1 MKICLGS
8 LLLVTAI
15 CCASDATAISPRQLV
30 ETVDIGLPSL
40 SPGGD
45 RVAFRVERPS
55 IERNTYDT
63 AWYVQRLED
72 GSLPARV
79 AEGGVPLRDSAGL
92 PVPASAVWSSDG
104 RWLYYRALIDGR
116 VDVWR
121 AATDGSGATPLTL
134 DPADVQAFQLL
145 ADDRLAYSV
154 GPTRAEVTAAEQGE
168 YERGIRID
176 ANAPTSQNLFRSGL
190 TEGRLATQRLGFWFD
205 RVPLL
210 AHRQVQWV
218 EMDLGSGEKQ
228 RLEAEPASQMT
239 VELAALPKTWGEPF
253 KGTRERDGGRV
264 AFLARRSA
272 SDGGGRATR
281 LVAMTDRSGDKPVLC
296 AADLCTG
303 QNITDLQWRPGHNEV
318 MFTVTDPEAGM
329 AQSIFRWN
337 VETGTVHPVT
347 RSDGLLSGGRDE
359 RSACGVS
366 TGALVCVA
374 AGAAVPPRLEH
385 VDLATGERRLLY
397 DPNAALAQAVAVN
410 GTPWLLQWTD
420 VEGNRFSGQ
429 FFPAKAR
436 GDRPPPLFVTYYKC
450 PGFQRGGYG
459 DEWPLAAFAAHG
471 IAALCINAA
480 PFQATAVDRYST
492 GLSAVEAA
500 VALLGAKGEIDAA
513 RIGMGG
519 LSFGTE
525 VTIWTA
531 MHSRL
536 LSAASTTS
544 PMLSRTM
551 YLHGS
556 LKGEAFF
563 NGLAGTW
570 QSGAPEDTPAQ
581 WQVLAPELNLERID
595 APILMQMPE
604 QEYLWALDYAIPL
617 IREKR
622 ADVYAFPHEA
632 HFKFQP
638 RHLLSANERNLDW
651 FRFWLL
657 GEEDADPAKPAQYE
671 VWRSMREAK
680 ALAATR

>member
-1 MKICLGS
+1 M
-8 LLLVTAI
+8 
-15 CCASDATAISPRQLV
+15 SPRQLV
-30 ETVDIGLPSL
+30 ETVDIGSPSL

-63 AWYVQRLED
+63 VWYVQRLDD
-72 GSLPARV
+72 GSLPVRV

-92 PVPASAVWSSDG
+92 PVPASAVWSGDG

-116 VDVWR
+116 IDVWR
-121 AATDGSGATPLTL
+121 AATDGSGTTPLTL

-154 GPTRAEVTAAEQGE
+154 GPARAEVSAAEQGE

-210 AHRQVQWV
+210 AHRPVQWV
-218 EMDLGSGEKQ
+218 QMDPGSGEKQ
-228 RLEAEPASQMT
+228 HLDAAPASQST
-239 VELAALPKTWGEPF
+239 PALSELPKIWGEPF
-253 KGTRERDGGRV
+253 KVAREQNGRRV

-272 SDGGGRATR
+272 SEGGREIR
-281 LVAMTDRSGDKPVLC
+281 LVAAQALSAAKPAVC
-296 AADLCTG
+296 DADLCTG
-303 QNITDLQWRPGHNEV
+303 QNITDLQWRPDHDEV
-318 MFTVTDPEAGM
+318 VFTVTDAEAGM

-337 VETGTVHPVT
+337 LETGTVHLVT
-347 RSDGLLSGGRDE
+347 RADGLLSGGRDE

-366 TGALVCVA
+366 ADALVCVA
-374 AGAAVPPRLEH
+374 AAAGTPPRLEH
-385 VDLATGERRLLY
+385 VDLTTGARRLLF
-397 DPNAALAQAVAVN
+397 DPNASLARAVAAS
-410 GTPWLLQWTD
+410 GTPWLLQWAD
-420 VEGNRFSGQ
+420 AEGNRFSGQ
-429 FFPAKAR
+429 FFPAKAK
-436 GDRPPPLFVTYYKC
+436 GDKPPPLFVTYYKC

-459 DEWPLAAFAAHG
+459 DEWPLAALAAQG

-492 GLSAVEAA
+492 GLAAVEAA
-500 VALLGAKGEIDAA
+500 VALLGAKGEIDPA
-513 RIGMGG
+513 RVGMGG

-525 VTIWTA
+525 VTMWTA
-531 MHSRL
+531 MHSAL

-556 LKGEAFF
+556 LKGQAFYE
-563 NGLAGTW
+563 GLAGTW

-581 WQVLAPELNLERID
+581 WQALAPELNLERID

-638 RHLLSANERNLDW
+638 RHLLAANQRNLDW

-657 GEEDADPAKPAQYE
+657 GEEDADPDKHAQYE
-671 VWRSMREAK
+671 VWRSMRDAK